1 MINNPLNILFE
12 KNILTK
18 PCYVDC
24 IRNLRI
30 ILNLEQIGYILEDN
44 ISILPPPKVMGGVGK
59 KKDIAPVVHA
69 SKSSKQ
75 GGKCFHC
82 SKADY

>member
-1 MINNPLNILFE
+1 MINNPLNILLKE
-12 KNILTK
+12 
-18 PCYVDC
+18 
-24 IRNLRI
+24 NLSI
-30 ILNLEQIGYILEDN
+30 VLGLDQIGYILEDN
-44 ISILPPPKVMGGVGK
+44 ISILPPPRVMGGVGK